1 MNRIEERKAYIS
13 FIEPQQ
19 TELTHLH
26 ANAIRKFDK
35 NSPVIYIT
43 NAPVSVPKGTLNLYG
58 IDINEQGL
66 QGLTTLLSA
75 FKVIHEQQ
83 GIDRF
88 IVSNVTS
95 VLRQGLNADADLI
108 LFLENRTTNF
118 CKSLYSFHVSVLF
131 NVIEYM
137 KGNYNFDLF
146 VRNPIETFLFL
157 ANSITA
163 PNQKLICQLVNK
175 NGKSANGAFFNSVF
189 FSNFEQLFTVFLF
202 VECADLQ
209 FLGQYVQARLD
220 LNEAIKRAMQHTM
233 KAWKQPNQKRT
244 KTRKKLKINSNAER

>member
-1 MNRIEERKAYIS
+1 MLNFFIQHKQKMNMNRIEERKAYIS

-19 TELTHLH
+19 TELTYLH

-35 NSPVIYIT
+35 TTPIIYIS
-43 NAPVSVPKGTLNLYG
+43 NEPVSVPKGCLNLYG
-58 IDINEQGL
+58 INTHEQGL

-88 IVSNVTS
+88 IVSNVTT
-95 VLRQGLNADADLI
+95 VFRQGLNADADLI

-118 CKSLYSFHVSVLF
+118 CKSVYSFHVSVLL

-146 VRNPIETFLFL
+146 ERNPFDTFLFL

-163 PNQKLICQLVNK
+163 PN
-175 NGKSANGAFFNSVF
+175 
-189 FSNFEQLFTVFLF
+189 
-202 VECADLQ
+202 
-209 FLGQYVQARLD
+209 
-220 LNEAIKRAMQHTM
+220 
-233 KAWKQPNQKRT
+233 
-244 KTRKKLKINSNAER
+244 

>member
-13 FIEPQQ
+13 FIEPQHQ
-19 TELTHLH
+19 ELTYLH

-35 NSPVIYIT
+35 NSPVIYISKDAVRT
-43 NAPVSVPKGTLNLYG
+43 PKGCLNLYG
-58 IDINEQGL
+58 IDTHEQGL

-88 IVSNVTS
+88 IVSNVTT
-95 VLRQGLNADADLI
+95 VFRQGLNADADLI

-118 CKSLYSFHVSVLF
+118 CKSVYSFHVSVLF

-146 VRNPIETFLFL
+146 ARNAIDTFLFL

-163 PNQKLICQLVNK
+163 PNQKLLVQMVNK
-175 NGKSANGAFFNSVF
+175 HGQSANGAFFHSGF
-189 FSNFEQLFTVFLF
+189 FSNFQQLFTVFLF
-202 VECADLQ
+202 VECADFQ

-220 LNEAIKRAMQHTM
+220 VNEAVKRAMQHTL
-233 KAWKQPNQKRT
+233 KAWKQKHQK
-244 KTRKKLKINSNAER
+244 